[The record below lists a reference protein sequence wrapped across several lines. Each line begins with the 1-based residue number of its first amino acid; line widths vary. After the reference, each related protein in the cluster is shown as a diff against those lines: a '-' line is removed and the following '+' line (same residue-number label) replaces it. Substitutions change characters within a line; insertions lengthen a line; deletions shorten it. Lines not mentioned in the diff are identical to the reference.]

1 MDWRPM
7 ATAPRDG
14 SEFLAM
20 GLFGYEIARHEKKSG
35 QFVTHMSTPEPVRDD
50 YLVWWM
56 PLPPPPEADPPEQFH
71 PLTQG

>member
-1 MDWRPM
+1 MEWRPM

-20 GLFGYEIARHEKKSG
+20 GLFGYEIARYEKTSG
-35 QFVTHMSTPEPVRDD
+35 RFVTHMSTPEPVRDD

-56 PLPPPPEADPPEQFH
+56 PLPPPPDAEASEQIH